1 MVKPADTFKC
11 YLVSWDEVSMLAK
24 MLSFKI
30 KNSGFKPDLVIGIA
44 RGGLVPARI
53 VCDFLIQ
60 KDLAV
65 IKVEHWGIAA
75 IALGKAE
82 IKFPLP
88 IDISGKKIL
97 IVDDVVDTG
106 DTFTV
111 AMDYVKGKNPLEV
124 KSSVLHYKTCST
136 FVPDY
141 WAEKQDEWKW
151 IIYPWAVYEDLTGFI
166 ERVLIKPMTHE
177 EIRKA
182 LKSNFDIS
190 ISKKDLAEML
200 NDMNAAG
207 NIQKMEKSALVKKI
221 IRLPE

>member
-1 MVKPADTFKC
+1 MMEKPPDTFKC
-11 YLVSWDEVSMLAK
+11 YLVSWDEVYRLAK
-24 MLSFKI
+24 ILAFKI
-30 KNSGFKPDLVIGIA
+30 KKSGFKPDLVIGIA

-53 VCDFLIQ
+53 VCDFLLQ
-60 KDLAV
+60 KDLAA

-75 IALGKAE
+75 TPGKAE

-106 DTFTV
+106 DTYSVT
-111 AMDYVKGKNPLEV
+111 MDYLKGKNALEI
-124 KSSVLHYKTCST
+124 KSSVLHYKTRST

-141 WAEKQDEWKW
+141 WSEKQDEWKW

-166 ERVLIKPMTHE
+166 ERVLIKPMAHE

-182 LKSNFDIS
+182 LKNNFDIK
-190 ISKKDLAEML
+190 ISKRDLVEIL
-200 NDMNAAG
+200 NDMQVTG
-207 NIQKMEKSALVKKI
+207 KIRKIKKGALVKN
-221 IRLPE
+221 L